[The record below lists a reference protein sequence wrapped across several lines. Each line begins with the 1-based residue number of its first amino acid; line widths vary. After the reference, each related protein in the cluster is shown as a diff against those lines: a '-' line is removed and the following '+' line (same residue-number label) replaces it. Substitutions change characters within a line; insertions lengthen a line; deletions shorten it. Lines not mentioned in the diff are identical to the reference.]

1 VARSL
6 IVALRRGWI
15 RLAIVGIAAVVLVS
29 LGAVAFSALSSS
41 SGGIG
46 GKATSEPCAPQPCL
60 SLQGYTLWVS
70 KVTESNGVLQLQAE
84 FKNASSATHA
94 DPADLQLI
102 DANQKTSHYIQD
114 APGCSHWSRTEFAN
128 GARYGPVTMCFR
140 PDSLAAPLTLEW
152 NPDMG
157 LVCCTADVRIK

>member
-1 VARSL
+1 
-6 IVALRRGWI
+6 
-15 RLAIVGIAAVVLVS
+15 VGIAAVVLVS
-29 LGAVAFSALSSS
+29 LGAVAFSALSSGS
-41 SGGIG
+41 SGGLG
-46 GKATSEPCAPQPCL
+46 GIASSEPCAPQPCL
-60 SLQGYTLWVS
+60 SLQGYKLWISNVA
-70 KVTESNGVLQLQAE
+70 ESNGVLQMQVV
-84 FKNASSATHA
+84 FQNSSSATHA
-94 DPADLQLI
+94 DPADLRLI
-102 DANQKTSHYIQD
+102 DAKKQSYRYIQD